1 MNRRILIFSSSNDDN
16 RVSAALKSSFNF
28 VGKRTP
34 RLYSQG
40 LVTGR
45 EQFSADISL
54 PHMLHGRILRSPHAH
69 ARITKVDTSEAEK
82 VGAVCITC
90 RDVPQNKFN
99 PRLISTPETTYKD
112 WTVLS
117 GEPVYYGEPIAAVA
131 AETEEKAQKALE
143 LIKVDYEVLGAVFD
157 ASLSIDPKSPTVHKK
172 ILLDKKELTV
182 ENNIACKLE
191 FSEGDV
197 ENGLKEADVVLERNY
212 KTSKRYHTQLE
223 TKSAVCNPE
232 PNGGVTIWSTTQT
245 IHNSRILVHQV
256 FGIPMH
262 KINIKK
268 VALGGSFGS
277 SIHTNLS
284 TLIAIALAL
293 KAGTPVKVSLTRE
306 EDMRDHSSFQ
316 MNFRIKA
323 GAKKD
328 GTLTAGELEML
339 MDIGSHQIQAYALL
353 GTVFGWWASY
363 YKWRNLRY
371 TGRAVYTN
379 KVPSCAMR
387 GYGNPQT
394 SWVVETFMDELAEK
408 LGMDPL
414 NLKLKNYIGLG
425 ETFFGQGPT
434 VKSVI
439 RSCGIEEMLKNG
451 AEQIDWKNR
460 HPPGSDKGILKRGI
474 GLSRGFHTSSAGAPI
489 SGHIVD
495 FSGATVKINQD
506 GTVDVVTALMDH
518 GGGTMQALAKIVAE
532 ELGVPLDNVGIV
544 QADAQT
550 TIYDV
555 CTHASRGIYAGG
567 GAALKAAKQAKEKL
581 LEYAAKILDV
591 NPDALMIRP
600 DETVGQGMVYVE
612 ALPEKKITV
621 GEVAE
626 HARNKNWGSIAA
638 TESYRPTAGPPH
650 FTTFFVEVEVDTETG
665 IVRPI
670 RVIAGADVGT
680 VVNPELAMGQ
690 IHGGFAMGWGM
701 AMFEDMPIDEVTG
714 DLMNRGM
721 LTDYKLTTAYDIPT
735 VENFKVFFTD
745 TYEPTGPF
753 GAKGIGEGSYN
764 PVTGAIANAI
774 YNATGVRLYE
784 LPMTPERLQAELSK
798 MKKTS

>member
-1 MNRRILIFSSSNDDN
+1 MRN
-16 RVSAALKSSFNF
+16 FNF
-28 VGKRTP
+28 VGKRTS

-40 LVTGR
+40 LVIGR

-54 PHMLHGRILRSPHAH
+54 PHMLHGRILRSPYPH
-69 ARITKVDTSEAEK
+69 ARIVNIDTSEAEK
-82 VGAVCITC
+82 AGAVCITYK
-90 RDVPQNKFN
+90 DAPQVKFN

-112 WTVLS
+112 WMVLS
-117 GEPVYYGEPIAAVA
+117 GEPTYFGEPIAAVA

-157 ASLSIDPKSPTVHKK
+157 ASVAIDPKSPAVHQK

-191 FSEGDV
+191 FSEGDI
-197 ENGLKEADVVLERNY
+197 EKGFKEADVVLERRY
-212 KTSKRYHTQLE
+212 KTNKRYHSQLE

-245 IHNSRILVHQV
+245 IHNSRILVNQI

-262 KINIKK
+262 KINVKK

-277 SIHTNLS
+277 SIHTNIS
-284 TLIAIALAL
+284 TLIAVALAL
-293 KAGTPVKVSLTRE
+293 KAGVPVKVSLTRE

-316 MNFRIKA
+316 MIFRIKA
-323 GAKKD
+323 GAKRD

-371 TGRAVYTN
+371 VGRAVYTN

-394 SWVVETFMDELAEK
+394 SWVVETFMDELAER
-408 LGMDPL
+408 LGMDSL
-414 NLKLKNYIGLG
+414 NFKLKNYIGLG

-439 RSCGIEEMLKNG
+439 RSCGVEEMLIKG
-451 AEQIDWKNR
+451 AELIGWKNR
-460 HPPGSDKGILKRGI
+460 HPPGKDTGVLKRGI

-518 GGGTMQALAKIVAE
+518 GGGTIQALAKIVAE
-532 ELGVPLDNVGIV
+532 ELGVPLQNVGIV

-581 LEYAAKILDV
+581 LQYAARILDV
-591 NPDALMIRP
+591 NPDALKIRP
-600 DETVGQGMVYVE
+600 DESMGQGVIYVE
-612 ALPEKKITV
+612 ALPGKNITV
-621 GEVAE
+621 GEVTE
-626 HARNKNWGSIAA
+626 YARNKNWGSIAA

-650 FTTFFVEVEVDTETG
+650 FTAFFVEVEVDTETG

-670 RVIAGADVGT
+670 RVVAGADVGT
-680 VVNPELAMGQ
+680 VVNPELAAGQ
-690 IHGGFAMGWGM
+690 IYGGFAMGWGM
-701 AMFEDMPIDEVTG
+701 AMFEDMPYDEDTG
-714 DLMNRGM
+714 DLMSRGM
-721 LTDYKLTTAYDIPT
+721 LTDYKLTTAYDVPPL
-735 VENFKVFFTD
+735 ENFRVFFTD
-745 TYEPTGPF
+745 TYEPTGPW

-774 YNATGVRLYE
+774 YNATGVRFYE
-784 LPMTPERLQAELSK
+784 LPITPERLQAALRTKEPAEVRAIEVGGS
-798 MKKTS
+798 

>member
-1 MNRRILIFSSSNDDN
+1 MKSFS
-16 RVSAALKSSFNF
+16 F
-28 VGKRTP
+28 VGKRVP
-34 RLYSQG
+34 RLFSQG
-40 LVTGR
+40 LVTGA
-45 EQFSADISL
+45 EQFSADVSF

-69 ARITKVDTSEAEK
+69 SRIIRIDTSEAEK
-82 VGAVCITC
+82 NGAITATY

-99 PRLISTPETTYKD
+99 PRLVSTPETTYKD
-112 WTVLS
+112 WTVLTD
-117 GEPVYYGEPIAAVA
+117 EPVFLGEPIAAVA
-131 AETEEKAQKALE
+131 AETEQEAQKALE
-143 LIKVDYEVLGAVFD
+143 LIKVEYDVLGSVFD
-157 ASLSIDPKSPTVHKK
+157 AFTSLDPKSSAVHKR

-191 FSEGDV
+191 FNEGNVDQGFG
-197 ENGLKEADVVLERNY
+197 NADIILERNY
-212 KTSKRYHTQLE
+212 KTNRRYHAQLE
-223 TKSAVCNPE
+223 TKTAVVKPE

-245 IHNSRILVHQV
+245 IHNSRILIHQV

-262 KINIKK
+262 KINVKK

-277 SIHTNLS
+277 SIHTNIV
-284 TLIAIALAL
+284 TLIAVALAQ
-293 KAGTPVKVSLTRE
+293 KAGRPVKISLTRE
-306 EDMRDHSSFQ
+306 EDMRDHSSFS

-323 GAKKD
+323 GAKRD
-328 GTLTAGELEML
+328 GTLTAGELEMI

-371 TGRAVYTN
+371 KGTAVYTN

-394 SWVVETFMDELAEK
+394 SWIVETFMDELAER

-414 NLKLKNYIGLG
+414 DLKQKNYVGIGDV
-425 ETFFGQGPT
+425 FWGQGPT

-439 RSCGIEEMLKNG
+439 RSCGVEEMFAKG
-451 AEQIDWKNR
+451 AQMIGWKNR
-460 HPPGSDKGILKRGI
+460 HQAGKDAGPLKRGV
-474 GLSRGFHTSSAGAPI
+474 GLSRGFHTSSAGSPI

-518 GGGTMQALAKIVAE
+518 GGGTMQAVAKIVAE
-532 ELGVPLDNVGIV
+532 ELGVPLENVGVV

-550 TIYDV
+550 TVYDV

-567 GAALKAAKQAKEKL
+567 GAALKTARQAKEKL
-581 LEYAAKILDV
+581 IQFAAKILEV
-591 NPDALMIRP
+591 NPDALKIKP
-600 DETVGQGMVYVE
+600 DQTLGQGVVYVE
-612 ALPEKKITV
+612 ALPEKRIMI

-626 HARNKNWGSIAA
+626 IARNKSWGSIAA
-638 TESYRPTAGPPH
+638 TESYRPIAGPPH

-665 IVRPI
+665 KVKPI
-670 RVIAGADVGT
+670 RIVAGADIGT
-680 VVNPELAMGQ
+680 VVNPELAEGQ
-690 IHGGFAMGWGM
+690 IYGGFAMGWGM
-701 AMFEDMPIDEVTG
+701 ALFEDTPYDLATG

-721 LTDYKLTTAYDIPT
+721 MTDYKIATPLDILP
-735 VENFKVFFTD
+735 VDDFKVFFAD
-745 TYEPTGPF
+745 TYEPTGPW

-764 PVTGAIANAI
+764 PVAGAIANAI
-774 YNATGVRLYE
+774 YNAIGIRFYE
-784 LPMTPERLQAELSK
+784 LPITAERIIEALSK
-798 MKKTS
+798 KESLGG

>member
-1 MNRRILIFSSSNDDN
+1 M
-16 RVSAALKSSFNF
+16 KTFNS
-28 VGKRTP
+28 VGKSAP
-34 RLYSQG
+34 RLYGHG
-40 LVTGR
+40 LVTGT

-54 PHMLHGRILRSPHAH
+54 PHMLHGRILRSPHPH
-69 ARITKVDTSEAEK
+69 ARITSIDTSEAERA
-82 VGAVCITC
+82 GAVCISHK
-90 RDVPQNKFN
+90 DVPQVKFN
-99 PRLISTPETTYKD
+99 PRLVSTPETTYKD

-117 GEPVYYGEPIAAVA
+117 GEPVYFGEPLAAVA

-157 ASLSIDPKSPTVHKK
+157 ASVAIDPKSPAVHQK
-172 ILLDKKELTV
+172 IFLDKKELTV

-197 ENGLKEADVVLERNY
+197 ESGFKEADVVLERTY
-212 KTSKRYHTQLE
+212 KTNRRYHTQLE
-223 TKSAVCNPE
+223 TKSAVCKPE
-232 PNGGVTIWSTTQT
+232 PNGGVTVWSTTQT
-245 IHNSRILVHQV
+245 IHNSRILIHQV

-262 KINIKK
+262 RINIKK

-277 SIHTNLS
+277 SIHTNIS
-284 TLIAIALAL
+284 TLIAVALAL
-293 KAGTPVKVSLTRE
+293 KAGAPVKVSLTRE

-323 GAKKD
+323 GAKRD
-328 GTLTAGELEML
+328 GTLTAGELQML

-353 GTVFGWWASY
+353 ATVFGWWASY
-363 YKWRNLRY
+363 YRWRNLRY
-371 TGRAVYTN
+371 LGRAVYTN

-394 SWVVETFMDELAEK
+394 SWVVETFMDELAER
-408 LGMDPL
+408 LRIDPL
-414 NLKLKNYIGLG
+414 DLKLKNYIGLG

-434 VKSVI
+434 VKSII
-439 RSCGIEEMLKNG
+439 RSCGVEEMLKKG
-451 AEQIDWKNR
+451 AELIGWKNR
-460 HPPGSDKGILKRGI
+460 HPPGKDIGVLKRGI

-518 GGGTMQALAKIVAE
+518 GGGTIEALAKIVAE
-532 ELGVPLDNVGIV
+532 ELGVPLQNVAIV

-581 LEYAAKILDV
+581 LQYAAKILDV
-591 NPDALMIRP
+591 NPDALKIRP
-600 DETVGQGMVYVE
+600 DESIGQGVIYLE
-612 ALPEKKITV
+612 ALPGKSTTV

-650 FTTFFVEVEVDTETG
+650 FTAFFVEVEVDTETG
-665 IVRPI
+665 IVRPLRI
-670 RVIAGADVGT
+670 VAGADVGT
-680 VVNPELAMGQ
+680 VVNPQLAAGQ

-701 AMFEDMPIDEVTG
+701 AMFEDTPYDEETG
-714 DLMNRGM
+714 DLMSWGM
-721 LTDYKLTTAYDIPT
+721 LTDYKITTAYDIPPL
-735 VENFKVFFTD
+735 ENFRVFFTD
-745 TYEPTGPF
+745 TYEPTGPW

-764 PVTGAIANAI
+764 PVTGAIANAV
-774 YNATGVRLYE
+774 YNATGVRFYE
-784 LPMTPERLQAELSK
+784 LPMTPERIQAALAARKPAEIQVVEVARS
-798 MKKTS
+798 